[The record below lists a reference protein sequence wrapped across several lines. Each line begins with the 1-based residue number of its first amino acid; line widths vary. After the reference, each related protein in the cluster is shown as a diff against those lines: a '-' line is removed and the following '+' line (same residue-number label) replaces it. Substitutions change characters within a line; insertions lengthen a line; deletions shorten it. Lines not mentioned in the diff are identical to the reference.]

1 MRIDHLV
8 VVGMATLQLGTIL
21 ESDGVQCRTFTV
33 CNDGDSPVTLLQGYT
48 SCGCTTISFSKDSV
62 LPPGDSS
69 EVKLRFNPRGKAGEI
84 YESGT
89 VVYGDSRQ
97 SVQMAME
104 GCCITSEET
113 LAKMFPIVI
122 DDDLRIS
129 RNQFDLGFVHPGA
142 TKTVHVGV
150 LHRHDGNRQQVVPV
164 SYTVSPDMPAGVHH
178 VDVPVSVDKGKH
190 QVNFNVRLDV
200 GIRK

>member
-1 MRIDHLV
+1 MRIEHLV
-8 VVGMATLQLGTIL
+8 VVGMATIQLGNIL

-33 CNDGDSPVTLLQGYT
+33 CNDGDSPLTLLQGYT

-62 LPPGDSS
+62 LLPGDSS
-69 EVKLRFNPRGKAGEI
+69 VVQLCFNPRGKGGEF

-89 VVYGDSRQ
+89 IVYGHPRQ

-122 DDDLRIS
+122 DDDLRLS
-129 RNQFDLGFVHPGA
+129 NNHFDLGFMHPGA
-142 TKTVHVGV
+142 SKTVNVVV

-164 SYTVSPDMPAGVHH
+164 TFTVSSDMAAGVHH
-178 VDVPVSVDKGKH
+178 VDVPVSVDKGSGKAS
-190 QVNFNVRLDV
+190 FTVRFDV
-200 GIRK
+200 GVRK